1 MSNLRILKHFKTT
14 FSGKYFKGTFEILL
28 KTPISNYIH
37 KKKKMPICFLH
48 FSDEKKNVLIKIS
61 STTIHKHKLIR
72 F

>member
-37 KKKKMPICFLH
+37 KKKKKKMPICFLH
-48 FSDEKKNVLIKIS
+48 FSDEKKMFSSRFLLQQYIS
-61 STTIHKHKLIR
+61 IN
-72 F
+72 